1 MLIRSTTLTLVVGFF
16 FSEDSLLYA
25 EVQQQAAG
33 VQEVPVSGH
42 DMDPISPIMLGIV
55 IILIAAKIGGE
66 LARRFN
72 QPAVL
77 GELMM
82 GILLGNAVF
91 FTGWE
96 FSKFLQENPFL
107 DYFGRFGALILLC
120 RVGIETDVAAM
131 MEAKVSAFLV
141 AVVGVVAPCVLGY
154 PVTLYLLPDAHI
166 HTRLIIVTALCATS
180 IGMTTRVFEDL
191 GKLQIPEAR
200 IVLGAAIVDDVL
212 ALLIL
217 SVVTSI
223 IATGSFA
230 LGNALMI
237 AVCAAVFLFGAA
249 LASLKFAHILGE
261 YISRF
266 RAEGMKMVWA
276 VSICFLLA
284 YVADGIGLAPIVGA
298 FAAGLILRDIKVTD
312 RQGHEHEMD
321 EMIRPA
327 YLVFVPMFFII
338 MGAQVRLEAFL
349 DKSAV
354 LLALGISVVAV
365 LGKLL
370 SGLCA
375 VGKNLNRLCIGVAM
389 VPRAEVGLIFA
400 SMGLSLGVLN
410 GTTYSAIVIMVMF
423 TTLITPPLLKRTL
436 YTPEEF
442 RAYER
447 EATKYEI

>member
-1 MLIRSTTLTLVVGFF
+1 MLIRCVILVLAVSLF
-16 FSEDSLLYA
+16 FSEGSLLYA
-25 EVQQQAAG
+25 EVQQAP
-33 VQEVPVSGH
+33 EVRDESLSGH
-42 DMDPISPIMLGIV
+42 AMDPISPIMLGIV

-72 QPAVL
+72 QPAVM

-82 GILLGNAVF
+82 GIFLGNTVF
-91 FTGWE
+91 FAGWE

-107 DYFGRFGALILLC
+107 DYIGRFGALILLC

-131 MEAKVSAFLV
+131 MESRVSAFLV
-141 AVVGVVAPCVLGY
+141 AVTGVIAPCALGY
-154 PVTLYLLPDAHI
+154 PVTLYLLPDI
-166 HTRLIIVTALCATS
+166 NPNTRLIVVTALCATS
-180 IGMTTRVFEDL
+180 IGITTRVFEDL
-191 GKLQIPEAR
+191 GKLQMPEAR

-212 ALLIL
+212 GLLIL
-217 SVVTSI
+217 SIVTSVI
-223 IATGSFA
+223 TTGSFA
-230 LGNALMI
+230 LGGVLKI
-237 AVCAAVFLFGAA
+237 AVYATVFLAGAA
-249 LASLKFAHILGE
+249 LISLKFTHILGE

-266 RAEGMKMVWA
+266 HAEGMKMVWA

-284 YVADGIGLAPIVGA
+284 YIADDIGLAPIVGA

-312 RQGHEHEMD
+312 FQGHEHEMD

-327 YLVFVPMFFII
+327 YLIFVPIFFIT
-338 MGAQVRLEAFL
+338 MGSQVRLEAFL

-354 LLALGISVVAV
+354 LLAAGISVVAV

-370 SGLCA
+370 SGLFA
-375 VGKNLNRLCIGVAM
+375 IGKNLNRLCIGVAM

-410 GTTYSAIVIMVMF
+410 DTTYSALVIMVMF

-442 RAYER
+442 RTYER
-447 EATKYEI
+447 EAARYEI